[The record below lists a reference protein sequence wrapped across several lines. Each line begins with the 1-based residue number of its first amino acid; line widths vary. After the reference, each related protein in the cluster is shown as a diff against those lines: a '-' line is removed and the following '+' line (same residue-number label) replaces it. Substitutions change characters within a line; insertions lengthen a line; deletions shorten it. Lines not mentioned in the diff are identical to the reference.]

1 MVSRE
6 LNGER
11 SSKANAFHGG
21 LEGMFIGRRVISKVF
36 KLGPDCEN
44 QEPN

>member
-6 LNGER
+6 LNRER

-36 KLGPDCEN
+36 KLGPD
-44 QEPN
+44 QKVGL